1 MKARLLLTS
10 LFTFIV
16 FNVGLAQPDWIF
28 SNSLV
33 STDKADT
40 INIYFE
46 NIFLKSGN
54 NEKLTVTILNYNKF
68 YTNYPNKIWIKSNT
82 DKIKEIQVENG
93 TFERLNDSIFIV
105 ETRNSE
111 GDIYLTF
118 IGNKTYKYQAK
129 INPLPDPKYFCLQKF
144 SSVLQRELPWYG
156 SEYTIDDIIQ
166 NGKISVA
173 PFFGLDSLFKIIEFQ
188 FSVIAA
194 PDNDTKFSSPVFK
207 GDSIPA
213 SYAES
218 LKKYFN
224 KPEEQGLLHFNFEE
238 IKVLGPD
245 SVVRELIKKDFALV
259 FKDSTNLLI
268 HKYHISEKIVR
279 SNIRIKVS
287 GNPNPEDLQT
297 VNTIVNEINSLNT
310 DLKAKIVN
318 FFPSIDI
325 YIDSVDSFHGR
336 GALNGHHQFLN
347 ANKFYPKLSYNRIFI
362 NTIFKE
368 QFDRDLF
375 LWQNIIRSFARFR
388 SKNTDSRYPE
398 YKNSIIIGKAKIP
411 GLTSEDKIV
420 LKAILSNNFDK
431 KSELF
436 LQHQPPDISKILL
449 TILITVILFFVFYE
463 LNSYFGFGR
472 HIKNVWLLNS
482 VYSVLTAQLFLLTS
496 FIVPTDFMIQTSN
509 LADNFGRKYFA
520 LLDREIYC
528 CGFALIFIW
537 LLTFSDMVFKKYRL
551 RNWLKLMLSPVITLI
566 SLYLAYQFIY
576 LFVRAEIL
584 RFITI
589 DQNAV
594 IIGLSIVVVR
604 LYLQYENEKISGM
617 LQVKEHELT
626 RQRELKN
633 RAELNTLQAKINPHF
648 LYNALNSIA
657 ALAHIDSTRTENM
670 ALSLSKLFR
679 YNLNREENMNSTIGQ
694 EIEMVEL
701 YLQIEKQRFSDRL
714 SFEFDV
720 PKTLYERQVPR
731 FLIQPLVENA
741 IKHGISKITGQ
752 GIIKLKIFEQEK
764 SLIIE
769 IHDNGKA
776 FPDGLTTGYGLQ
788 NTYDKLRIVYKK
800 PYEIRFVNHP
810 SKYIQ
815 IKL

>member
-1 MKARLLLTS
+1 MKTRLLLTS
-10 LFTFIV
+10 LFVFII
-16 FNVGLAQPDWIF
+16 FNAGLAQSDWIF

-68 YTNYPNKIWIKSNT
+68 YTNYPNKLWIKSNT
-82 DKIKEIQVENG
+82 DKIKEIQVIDG
-93 TFERLNDSIFIV
+93 TSERLNDSIFIV
-105 ETRNSE
+105 ETKNSAE
-111 GDIYLTF
+111 DTYLTF

-129 INPLPDPKYFCLQKF
+129 INPIPDPRYFCLQQY
-144 SSVLQRELPWYG
+144 SNVLIREWPWYDG
-156 SEYTIDDIIQ
+156 SVYTIDDIIR
-166 NGKISVA
+166 NGKITVA

-188 FSVIAA
+188 FSVIVA
-194 PDNDTKFSSPVFK
+194 PDTDIKFSSPIFK

-218 LKKYFN
+218 LRKYFN
-224 KPEEQGLLHFNFEE
+224 KPEEQGLLHFKFEN
-238 IKVLGPD
+238 IKVIGPD

-268 HKYHISEKIVR
+268 HKYQIAEKIVR

-287 GNPNPEDLQT
+287 GNPSPEDMQT
-297 VNTIVNEINSLNT
+297 VNTIVNEINSLNA
-310 DLKAKIVN
+310 DLKARIVN
-318 FFPSIDI
+318 FFPSIEI
-325 YIDSVDSFHGR
+325 NIDSSDTLFGK
-336 GALNGHHQFLN
+336 GALTGHQNFIHKYSFFPYLT
-347 ANKFYPKLSYNRIFI
+347 YIRIFT
-362 NTIFKE
+362 NTNLRQVE
-368 QFDRDLF
+368 RDF
-375 LWQNIIRSFARFR
+375 FVWEKITRSFARFTW
-388 SKNTDSRYPE
+388 KNTDSRYPD
-398 YKNSIIIGKAKIP
+398 YKNSIIIGKAEIP
-411 GLTSEDKIV
+411 GLTNEDKIV
-420 LKAILSNNFDK
+420 LKAILSNSFDK
-431 KSELF
+431 KAELF
-436 LQHQPPDISKILL
+436 IRHQPPDISKILL
-449 TILITVILFFVFYE
+449 IILITVILFFVFYE
-463 LNSYFGFGR
+463 MNSYFGLGR
-472 HIKNVWLLNS
+472 RIKNVWLLNS
-482 VYSVLTAQLFLLTS
+482 VYSVLIAQLFLLTS
-496 FIVPTDFMIQTSN
+496 LIVQTDFMIQTSY
-509 LADNFGRKYFA
+509 LADNLGRRDLV
-520 LLDREIYC
+520 LLDSEIYF

-551 RNWLKLMLSPVITLI
+551 RNWLKLMLSPVITII

-594 IIGLSIVVVR
+594 IVGLSIVVVR
-604 LYLQYENEKISGM
+604 LYLQYENEKISSM
-617 LQVKEHELT
+617 LQLKEHELT
-626 RQRELKN
+626 RQKELKN

-670 ALSLSKLFR
+670 SLSLSKLFR
-679 YNLNREENMNSTIGQ
+679 YNLNREENMMSTIGQ

-714 SFEFDV
+714 NFEFDA
-720 PKTLYERQVPR
+720 PENFYDRQIPR

-741 IKHGISKITGQ
+741 IKHGISQITGL
-752 GIIKLKIFEQEK
+752 GLIKLKIFEQDK

-769 IHDNGKA
+769 IHDNGPA

-788 NTYDKLRIVYKK
+788 NTFDKLKLVYKK